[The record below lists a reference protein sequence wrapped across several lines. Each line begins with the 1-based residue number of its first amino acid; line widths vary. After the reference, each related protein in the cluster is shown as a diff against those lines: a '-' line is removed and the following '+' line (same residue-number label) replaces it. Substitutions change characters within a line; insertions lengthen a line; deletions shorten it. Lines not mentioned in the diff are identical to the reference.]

1 MPTFLLPDEPVTS
14 LDAYLAT
21 DIGGLGIE
29 RAQRIGPAA
38 TIEAVLA
45 SGLRGRGG
53 GGFPTGR
60 KWAGLAAQ
68 AGTRRYVVCNGAEGE
83 PGTFKDRALIRA
95 NPYQVVE
102 GVIIAAF
109 AVGAAETFICLKR
122 SFEREIDAVTR
133 AVQEFQSAGICT
145 DCQVTIVA
153 GPDEYLFG
161 EEKAMLE
168 VIEGKPPLPRW
179 YPPYEHGLFATAPQ
193 LGWEA
198 TPRSGSGGGPN
209 PTLVNNV
216 ETLANVPHI
225 LARGAEWFRSMGTPE
240 SPGTIVATV
249 VGDVIAPDVGEVEL
263 GTSLRDVIDGVGSG
277 IAPGRSVKAVFSG
290 VANPVVVADQLD
302 VPVSYEGF
310 QAIGSGMGA
319 AGFIVYDDTTCMVDA
334 AYRLSRFLSIE
345 SCGQCPPC
353 KLGSSEITNHLERLE
368 IGGGSDD
375 DLRSIR
381 HWLARVTDGNRCY
394 LAVEEQLVVD
404 SIMQAF
410 PDEFAEHVELGRC
423 PRPRRLP
430 IPKLVDLADG
440 RPPTTRRSGGSAPT
454 GPTNPTSEV
463 LSEPA
468 ARRARAGCRP
478 DRDRTFDPC
487 SFPDA
492 DGTNVPPVTH
502 RANLV
507 AAPAMASSRPAGLQ
521 GIEQL
526 EKRAKHAG
534 SKRAGHSELYDT
546 GDGGATDLP
555 SCIGRGEPVPGR
567 MSASSKC
574 RRRTRPGTTPH
585 TTGPAPGPPGP
596 KCRTCARRRSMRRGD
611 SPLVRARSPRR
622 RAGNAIRPAPTVG
635 APPSSQRGRP
645 RLRPSG
651 ALMRR

>member
-1 MPTFLLPDEPVTS
+1 MPTFLLPNDPVTS

-29 RAQRIGPAA
+29 RAQRIGSTA
-38 TIEAVLA
+38 TIDAVLA

-60 KWAGLAAQ
+60 KWAGIAAQ
-68 AGTRRYVVCNGAEGE
+68 VGTRRYVVCNGAEGE
-83 PGTFKDRALIRA
+83 PGTFKDRALLRA
-95 NPYQVVE
+95 NPYQLVE

-109 AVGAAETFICLKR
+109 AVGAAETFICLKS

-133 AVQEFQSAGICT
+133 AVQEFQSAGICP

-198 TPRSGSGGGPN
+198 TPRAGAGGGPN

-225 LARGAEWFRSMGTPE
+225 LARGPEWFRSMGTVE

-249 VGDVIAPDVGEVEL
+249 VGDVVAPDVGEVEL

-277 IAPGRSVKAVFSG
+277 IGPERAVKAVFSG
-290 VANPVVVADQLD
+290 VANPVIVADQLD
-302 VPVSYEGF
+302 VAVSYEGF

-319 AGFIVYDDTTCMVDA
+319 AGFIVYDDTTCMVDT

-375 DLRSIR
+375 DLRGIR
-381 HWLARVTDGNRCY
+381 HWLGRVTDGNRCY
-394 LAVEEQLVVD
+394 LAVEEQLVIG

-410 PDEFAEHVELGRC
+410 PDEFTEHVELGRC

-440 RPPTTRRSGGSAPT
+440 KAIYDDRFWRK
-454 GPTNPTSEV
+454 
-463 LSEPA
+463 
-468 ARRARAGCRP
+468 RP
-478 DRDRTFDPC
+478 DWTYE
-487 SFPDA
+487 PDQQ
-492 DGTNVPPVTH
+492 NP
-502 RANLV
+502 
-507 AAPAMASSRPAGLQ
+507 
-521 GIEQL
+521 E
-526 EKRAKHAG
+526 
-534 SKRAGHSELYDT
+534 
-546 GDGGATDLP
+546 
-555 SCIGRGEPVPGR
+555 
-567 MSASSKC
+567 
-574 RRRTRPGTTPH
+574 
-585 TTGPAPGPPGP
+585 
-596 KCRTCARRRSMRRGD
+596 
-611 SPLVRARSPRR
+611 
-622 RAGNAIRPAPTVG
+622 
-635 APPSSQRGRP
+635 
-645 RLRPSG
+645 
-651 ALMRR
+651 

>member
-1 MPTFLLPDEPVTS
+1 MPTFLVPDDPVTS

-21 DIGGLGIE
+21 DIGGLGVE
-29 RAQRIGPAA
+29 RAQRIGPDA
-38 TIEAVLA
+38 TIDAVLT

-53 GGFPTGR
+53 GGFPTGW
-60 KWAGLAAQ
+60 KWAGLRAQ

-95 NPYQVVE
+95 NAYQVVE

-109 AVGAAETFICLKR
+109 AVSAAETFICLKR
-122 SFEREIDAVTR
+122 SFEREIDALTR

-179 YPPYEHGLFATAPQ
+179 YPPHEQGLFATAPQ

-198 TPRSGSGGGPN
+198 TPRAGTGGGPN

-225 LARGAEWFRSMGTPE
+225 LARGPEWFRSMGTPE

-249 VGDVIAPDVGEVEL
+249 VGDVIAPDIGEVEL
-263 GTSLRDVIDGVGSG
+263 GTTLRDVIDGVGSG
-277 IAPGRSVKAVFSG
+277 IAPGRAVKAVFSG

-353 KLGSSEITNHLERLE
+353 KLGSSQITNHLEQLE
-368 IGGGSDD
+368 VGGGSDD

-381 HWLARVTDGNRCY
+381 HWLGRVTDGNRCY

-410 PDEFAEHVELGRC
+410 PEEFAEHVELRRC

-430 IPKLVDLADG
+430 IPKLVDLA
-440 RPPTTRRSGGSAPT
+440 GGTAVYDDT
-454 GPTNPTSEV
+454 FW
-463 LSEPA
+463 
-468 ARRARAGCRP
+468 RKRP
-478 DRDRTFDPC
+478 DWTYE
-487 SFPDA
+487 PDL
-492 DGTNVPPVTH
+492 H
-502 RANLV
+502 
-507 AAPAMASSRPAGLQ
+507 
-521 GIEQL
+521 
-526 EKRAKHAG
+526 
-534 SKRAGHSELYDT
+534 
-546 GDGGATDLP
+546 
-555 SCIGRGEPVPGR
+555 
-567 MSASSKC
+567 
-574 RRRTRPGTTPH
+574 
-585 TTGPAPGPPGP
+585 GPE
-596 KCRTCARRRSMRRGD
+596 
-611 SPLVRARSPRR
+611 
-622 RAGNAIRPAPTVG
+622 
-635 APPSSQRGRP
+635 
-645 RLRPSG
+645 
-651 ALMRR
+651 